1 MKSKLFTI
9 ISMIVCLTI
18 NGQTISQSNNR
29 YRGSDVL
36 EKKQIEAKG
45 FSLNDTKGVWN
56 LEEAEL
62 SEESYDAEY
71 TTETDTLMAVER
83 GNRTY
88 YSQDR
93 GSVSIIGSENYM
105 ELISYDIPET
115 WLTFPMQ
122 VGDSVCGYFNGSG
135 PYCERFFLRRYGTY
149 KTKADAAGKIV
160 LPQGDTLRNV
170 LRLHTERYVGTI
182 AVPIDTMQ
190 YKIPAF
196 TVDSIVQ
203 HLAPDSAKV
212 REDIYRWYAEGYRYP
227 ILEAKTL
234 SYCDSMLTEE
244 MYYCPPEIQEQLPLD
259 EENKQIRARLIEEE
273 LARWQSPSLSLDDGH
288 NPQRRGKDGFSYELL
303 QLDGNDLVTIHYDTD
318 HETRVTALISN
329 GLGYIYRRSD
339 QSCPV
344 GTGLL
349 SLNCTGLRKGQYII
363 YIHVDGNQY
372 AEKVNVK

>member
-1 MKSKLFTI
+1 MKKLFIQI
-9 ISMIVCLTI
+9 ISLSICLTI
-18 NGQTISQSNNR
+18 SGQQINQSNNR
-29 YRGSDVL
+29 YRGNDVL
-36 EKKQIEAKG
+36 EKKQVTVKG
-45 FSLNDTKGVWN
+45 FSLSDTEDVWS
-56 LEEAEL
+56 LKEAEL
-62 SEESYDAEY
+62 SEETYNAEY
-71 TTETDTLMAVER
+71 TSEIDTMMAVEQ
-83 GNRTY
+83 GNRMY

-93 GSVSIIGSENYM
+93 GAVSIIGSENFM
-105 ELISYDIPET
+105 ELMSYDMPET

-149 KTKADAAGKIV
+149 KTQADATGKIG

-182 AVPIDTMQ
+182 AVPIDTML

-203 HLAPDSAKV
+203 HLAPDTAKV

-227 ILEAKTL
+227 ILEAKTT
-234 SYCDSMLTEE
+234 SYRDSMLTEE

-259 EENKQIRARLIEEE
+259 EENKQVLARLIEEE
-273 LARWQSPSLSLDDGH
+273 LARWQSPSLSPDDGH
-288 NPQRRGKDGFSYELL
+288 HPQKRGKDGFSYELS
-303 QLDGNDLVTIHYDTD
+303 QPDGSDLVTIHYDTD

-329 GLGYIYRRSD
+329 GLGYIYRRAD
-339 QSCPV
+339 QSCPA
-344 GTGLL
+344 GSGQFSL
-349 SLNCTGLRKGQYII
+349 SSTGLRKGQYII